1 MVPVSSYMEL
11 KAQRKQQQQMSL
23 LLWNSVKSFS
33 SCFSNSHHLTLLELP
48 FVPCPFLNPAQIIA
62 VDHKL
67 YLSALV
73 LQTLYDS

>member
-1 MVPVSSYMEL
+1 MVPVSFYMQL

-33 SCFSNSHHLTLLELP
+33 SCFSNHRLTLLELP
-48 FVPCPFLNPAQIIA
+48 FVPHAFLSPAQIIA
-62 VDHKL
+62 VDHKP
-67 YLSALV
+67 YFSTLV